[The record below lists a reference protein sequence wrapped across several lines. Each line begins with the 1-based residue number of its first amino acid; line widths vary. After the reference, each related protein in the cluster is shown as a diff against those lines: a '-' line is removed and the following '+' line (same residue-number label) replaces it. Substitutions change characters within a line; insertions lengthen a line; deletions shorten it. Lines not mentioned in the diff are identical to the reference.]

1 MHGLEF
7 ITENAYL
14 ALNVSDVRQ
23 LLLAITF
30 LATNSLANG
39 CLLDLFASR
48 FLLWLI
54 NHLKNCVSTPKTR
67 ANLIATGCCGI
78 VCISTYNP
86 LHLVLNQTPNQAYIC
101 KHDK

>member
-14 ALNVSDVRQ
+14 ALNVSDVRP

-39 CLLDLFASR
+39 CLLDLFACR

-54 NHLKNCVSTPKTR
+54 NHLNCVSTPKTL
-67 ANLIATGCCGI
+67 ANLIAKGCWGLLG
-78 VCISTYNP
+78 VTSRYHTLAP
-86 LHLVLNQTPNQAYIC
+86 LMHMVP
-101 KHDK
+101 H